1 MATIGFIGLGNMGAP
16 MAANL
21 VKAGH
26 RVTGF
31 DIVPAPVAGL
41 AAKGGTTAR
50 TAAEAAAAGEIVIT
64 MLPAGPQVRSV
75 YLGGDGVLARA
86 AKGALLIDCSTIDV
100 ETARTV
106 AGAAADAGFDMLDAP
121 VSGGVGG
128 AEAATLTIMVGGKTE
143 AFTRGQPVLAAM
155 GKTIVHT
162 GPAGNGQAAKICN
175 NMILGVSM
183 IAVCEAFALAEKL
196 GLEAQT
202 LFDVSAKSSGQCWA
216 LTSYCPVPG
225 PVPAS
230 PANRGY
236 AAGFTAAMML
246 KDLRLAQHAAGATA
260 APTPLGAAAASLY
273 QLFVDQG
280 AGALDFSGIYRF
292 IHKPDSKI

>member
-1 MATIGFIGLGNMGAP
+1 MATIGFVGLGNMGAP

-21 VKAGH
+21 VKAQH

-31 DIVPAPVAGL
+31 DVVQAPVQALAEAGGRS
-41 AAKGGTTAR
+41 AGS
-50 TAAEAAAAGEIVIT
+50 AAEAAAGAEIVIT
-64 MLPAGPQVRSV
+64 MLPAGPQVREV
-75 YLGGDGVLARA
+75 WLGPEGLIARA

-100 ETARTV
+100 ETARAV
-106 AGAAADAGFDMLDAP
+106 AAAAAEAGFEMLDAP
-121 VSGGVGG
+121 VSGGTGG
-128 AEAATLTIMVGGKTE
+128 AAAATLTFMVGGSE
-143 AFTRGQPVLAAM
+143 PAFARAQPVLAAM
-155 GKTIVHT
+155 GRTIVHT

-175 NMILGVSM
+175 NLMLGISM
-183 IAVCEAFALAEKL
+183 IGVCESFALAEKL
-196 GLEAQT
+196 GLPAQT
-202 LFDVSAKSSGQCWA
+202 LFDVAAKSSGQCWS

-236 AAGFTAAMML
+236 APGFTAAMML
-246 KDLRLAQHAAGATA
+246 KDLRLAQQAAGATA

-280 AGALDFSGIYRF
+280 AAGLDFSGIYRF
-292 IHKPDSKI
+292 LHGEGKI